1 MRHLVLCLAV
11 GCCAF
16 AETLIIGHKWAD
28 SVGYYDGESGKL
40 LASVP
45 VGLRPHEMATSADR
59 KLVFVTNYGVNTWT
73 QTETGTNT
81 VSVIDRQSRKEVG
94 RIDLGDHHRPHGIE
108 RGSTSGLLY
117 ITADFPPSLLVVD
130 AQKRAVVKRFDI
142 GQKAPHMLAIS
153 HDEKHAW
160 VANSGS
166 GSVTRITLDGSV
178 PPKHI
183 EVGGVPMG
191 IALEEQKRRYCWVV
205 NRTANELVAIDMKTA
220 SVAQRVSVPGQPV
233 RLVLTPGDN
242 AIIVSLIGS
251 GEAAVIDAESFRELK
266 RFNVGANAEGLHF
279 DAPSG
284 FLYVSAQ
291 G

>member
-1 MRHLVLCLAV
+1 
-11 GCCAF
+11 
-16 AETLIIGHKWAD
+16 
-28 SVGYYDGESGKL
+28 
-40 LASVP
+40 
-45 VGLRPHEMATSADR
+45 
-59 KLVFVTNYGVNTWT
+59 
-73 QTETGTNT
+73 
-81 VSVIDRQSRKEVG
+81 
-94 RIDLGDHHRPHGIE
+94 
-108 RGSTSGLLY
+108 
-117 ITADFPPSLLVVD
+117 
-130 AQKRAVVKRFDI
+130 
-142 GQKAPHMLAIS
+142 
-153 HDEKHAW
+153 
-160 VANSGS
+160 
-166 GSVTRITLDGSV
+166 
-178 PPKHI
+178 
-183 EVGGVPMG
+183 MG

-291 G
+291 GANKVVKYRASDWTKVLEIPTAARPDPILRF